1 MLARLPGEASAEH
14 YNRLERFSC
23 LPAARATGR
32 VALSLIAMRFLVS
45 TTAAAVLLTLA
56 APAGVQAV
64 TLDQA
69 CQKFSS
75 KLTEAQ
81 ASGDK
86 QKAQTVYTEG
96 SKRIA
101 KKFNGATCPNVK
113 APTP

>member
-1 MLARLPGEASAEH
+1 MTENGVFTLL
-14 YNRLERFSC
+14 L
-23 LPAARATGR
+23 
-32 VALSLIAMRFLVS
+32 LVRS
-45 TTAAAVLLTLA
+45 TLA
-56 APAGVQAV
+56 AAALLLAFSAPACVQAV

-86 QKAQTVYTEG
+86 QKVQNVYTQG
-96 SKRIA
+96 SQRIA
-101 KKFNGATCPNVK
+101 KRFNGATCPNVK

>member
-1 MLARLPGEASAEH
+1 
-14 YNRLERFSC
+14 
-23 LPAARATGR
+23 
-32 VALSLIAMRFLVS
+32 MRFLVA

-56 APAGVQAV
+56 TPAGVQAV

-69 CQKFSS
+69 CQKFST
-75 KLTEAQ
+75 KLTQAQ

>member
-1 MLARLPGEASAEH
+1 MRASLA
-14 YNRLERFSC
+14 F
-23 LPAARATGR
+23 
-32 VALSLIAMRFLVS
+32 
-45 TTAAAVLLTLA
+45 AAALLALA
-56 APAGVQAV
+56 APSAAQAV
-64 TLDQA
+64 SLDQA
-69 CQKFSS
+69 CQKFAS
-75 KLTEAQ
+75 KLSAAQ

>member
-1 MLARLPGEASAEH
+1 MCAYLRHSWSRIADAH
-14 YNRLERFSC
+14 
-23 LPAARATGR
+23 
-32 VALSLIAMRFLVS
+32 SLVLVRS
-45 TTAAAVLLTLA
+45 TLA
-56 APAGVQAV
+56 AAALLLAVSAPLAVKAV

-69 CQKFSS
+69 CRKFSS

-96 SKRIA
+96 NKRIA
-101 KKFNGATCPNVK
+101 KKFNGATCPNLK